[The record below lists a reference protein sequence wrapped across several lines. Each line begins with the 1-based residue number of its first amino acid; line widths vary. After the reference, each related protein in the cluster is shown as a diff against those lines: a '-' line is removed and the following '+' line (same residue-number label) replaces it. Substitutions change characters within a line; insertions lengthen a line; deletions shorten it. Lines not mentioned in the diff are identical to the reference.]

1 MWNIVKLCTAVI
13 ISQFL
18 VCCATSPPPAQEEN
32 VRPGEIFV
40 SGLDSLYAS
49 SYDFLFIQLHTDI
62 IREFRRLEVKH
73 QSSARL
79 IEARS
84 VVRTAE
90 QIYLEGDFIV
100 AIELLTEVEEILRT
114 IP

>member
-13 ISQFL
+13 ISHLL
-18 VCCATSPPPAQEEN
+18 VCCATSPPPAQEN
-32 VRPGEIFV
+32 ARPGEVFV
-40 SGLDSLYAS
+40 SGLDSLYIP

-62 IREFRRLEVKH
+62 IKELQRLEVEH

-90 QIYLEGDFIV
+90 QIYLEGNYIV
-100 AIELLTEVEEILRT
+100 AIKLLTEVKEILRT
-114 IP
+114 VP

>member
-1 MWNIVKLCTAVI
+1 MRNI
-13 ISQFL
+13 ISLSTVVILGHFF
-18 VCCATSPPPAQEEN
+18 VCCATTPPPVQEN
-32 VRPGEIFV
+32 TRPGEVFA
-40 SGLDSLYAS
+40 SGLDSLNAS

-62 IREFRRLEVKH
+62 IGELQRLEVKH

-84 VVRTAE
+84 VVRVAE
-90 QIYLEGDFIV
+90 QIYLEGDYIV

-114 IP
+114 VP

>member
-1 MWNIVKLCTAVI
+1 MRNIISLSTAVI
-13 ISQFL
+13 LGHFL
-18 VCCATSPPPAQEEN
+18 VCCATAPPP
-32 VRPGEIFV
+32 VREDTSPGEVVLSIP
-40 SGLDSLYAS
+40 DSLDAS

-62 IREFRRLEVKH
+62 ILELQRLEAKH

-84 VVRTAE
+84 VVQTAE
-90 QIYLEGDFIV
+90 QIYLEGDYIV